1 MKSTVDDVVLKGGF
15 LFVGEGTDHAN
26 FDGRAPSLTKILS
39 FKDLRKSYSKV
50 KQAHRRSLCDSDVGI
65 SDVMITK

>member
-39 FKDLRKSYSKV
+39 FKDLRK
-50 KQAHRRSLCDSDVGI
+50 
-65 SDVMITK
+65 